1 MENIDILSA
10 NEELKSTKLVKL
22 IVPPIVIKQSDKG
35 IFEDPDGKIIKE
47 IQVPSEI
54 KSLFTESK
62 KPVEIY
68 KDKETVKIV
77 YGREFYDRAWLI
89 WDMSHKI
96 MAGRTLKQKL
106 GDISTDFFLEKFT
119 DSSYANY
126 FKDFYIPLSNILKAY
141 ANDYGLRIPED
152 ICLFYKGGNLFRIL
166 LTHFVQFLD
175 NPEYEKLMKNRS
187 DADFQIFINPNLIC
201 ENRTYKEIVE
211 DVSIRV
217 LYILYKYRETLSK
230 NGLIKHNTAE
240 LVPQYIQ
247 KIQEYKIPLDREKVK
262 IASKINKLGLEEEKS
277 YRSDFIMNSFEINN
291 KIDKIAYTEE
301 YSLLKNNAFFKIDK
315 RIVDPSLYISRN
327 ITNDFTTSSGKRY
340 LFELIR
346 LKRNIRIEVFPEN
359 EKSLIMSVPSEL
371 IDVSMPLE
379 GDDSLETMKNDI
391 NTYIQLYNYNES
403 FQFYGVTLDY
413 LLYDLSDI
421 LFLKF
426 DWPWEDPKYEKR
438 FTRYFIC
445 LLLYTVVSC
454 YSKKSGCNIKISM
467 TRMREDANI
476 IKKYLETYNPRNV
489 NENISMNNTKV
500 SEKYLQQIFDN
511 CKYIVN
517 YIANNHNKD
526 RSKVAK
532 EFNNYRLKL
541 LDLVNTLVNM
551 LTSISE
557 KVATTDKELKSLYE
571 TLFIQR
577 KVNILGGKNKRITV
591 KKN

>member
-1 MENIDILSA
+1 
-10 NEELKSTKLVKL
+10 
-22 IVPPIVIKQSDKG
+22 
-35 IFEDPDGKIIKE
+35 
-47 IQVPSEI
+47 
-54 KSLFTESK
+54 
-62 KPVEIY
+62 
-68 KDKETVKIV
+68 
-77 YGREFYDRAWLI
+77 
-89 WDMSHKI
+89 
-96 MAGRTLKQKL
+96 
-106 GDISTDFFLEKFT
+106 
-119 DSSYANY
+119 
-126 FKDFYIPLSNILKAY
+126 
-141 ANDYGLRIPED
+141 
-152 ICLFYKGGNLFRIL
+152 
-166 LTHFVQFLD
+166 
-175 NPEYEKLMKNRS
+175 MKN
-187 DADFQIFINPNLIC
+187 
-201 ENRTYKEIVE
+201 Y
-211 DVSIRV
+211 
-217 LYILYKYRETLSK
+217 
-230 NGLIKHNTAE
+230 
-240 LVPQYIQ
+240 
-247 KIQEYKIPLDREKVK
+247 
-262 IASKINKLGLEEEKS
+262 
-277 YRSDFIMNSFEINN
+277 
-291 KIDKIAYTEE
+291 
-301 YSLLKNNAFFKIDK
+301 
-315 RIVDPSLYISRN
+315 
-327 ITNDFTTSSGKRY
+327 
-340 LFELIR
+340 
-346 LKRNIRIEVFPEN
+346 
-359 EKSLIMSVPSEL
+359 
-371 IDVSMPLE
+371 
-379 GDDSLETMKNDI
+379 I